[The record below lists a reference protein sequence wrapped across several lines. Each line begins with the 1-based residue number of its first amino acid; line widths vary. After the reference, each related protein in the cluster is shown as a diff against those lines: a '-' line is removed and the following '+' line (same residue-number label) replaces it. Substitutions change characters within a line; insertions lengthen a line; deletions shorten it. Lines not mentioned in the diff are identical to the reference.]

1 MPKLGLVD
9 QRLSKFPEPQR
20 TALLKTAAMIRE
32 LIPDAQECI
41 SYNLP
46 AFRIEGGVVCGIEGY
61 KKHNSYFPFSGGVL
75 SKLENEVSS
84 YEMTKGSLHFALDK
98 PLPKTLIKKLIK
110 TRILE
115 IELNAQSKNSK
126 KK

>member
-1 MPKLGLVD
+1 MAKLGLVD
-9 QRLSKFPEPQR
+9 SRLDKFPEPQR
-20 TALLKTAAMIRE
+20 TALLKTAAIIRE
-32 LIPDAQECI
+32 IIPDAQECI

-75 SKLENEVSS
+75 RTLESDVAA
-84 YEMTKGSLHFALDK
+84 YEKTTGSLHFSMDK
-98 PLPKTLIKKLIK
+98 PLPKTLVKKLIK
-110 TRILE
+110 VRIQE
-115 IELNAQSKNSK
+115 IELKASLKKTK